1 LQLALSAR
9 LPKGRRIH
17 LEKEKHSMKNFSNL
31 LAWGTTALIAVL
43 AVLNW
48 GTLMADAPLNL
59 LVVQIDAPLG
69 IIMLGLSAV
78 MAAAFVF
85 AYLHN
90 HIGSLLETRKLL
102 KEVQRAHDL
111 ADKAEASRV
120 AALQTLITQEF
131 QQLNQRL
138 GAISAPSASHT

>member
-1 LQLALSAR
+1 MR
-9 LPKGRRIH
+9 LPAGIH
-17 LEKEKHSMKNFSNL
+17 IHSIQKIHTMKNFSNL
-31 LAWGTTALIAVL
+31 LAWGATALIAAL
-43 AVLNW
+43 AALNW

-59 LVVQIDAPLG
+59 LVAQIDAPLG
-69 IIMLGLSAV
+69 VIMLALSGV

-111 ADKAEASRV
+111 ADKAEASRID
-120 AALQTLITQEF
+120 ALHKLITQEF

-138 GAISAPSASHT
+138 GGSTQPSMSNT

>member
-1 LQLALSAR
+1 
-9 LPKGRRIH
+9 
-17 LEKEKHSMKNFSNL
+17 MKNFSNL
-31 LAWGTTALIAVL
+31 LAWGTTALIAAL
-43 AVLNW
+43 AALNW

-59 LVVQIDAPLG
+59 LVARIDAPLG
-69 IIMLGLSAV
+69 VIMLALSGV

-102 KEVQRAHDL
+102 KEVQRAHDM

-120 AALQTLITQEF
+120 EGLKKLITQEF

-138 GAISAPSASHT
+138 GAISHMTTGQS

>member
-1 LQLALSAR
+1 
-9 LPKGRRIH
+9 
-17 LEKEKHSMKNFSNL
+17 MKNFSNL
-31 LAWGTTALIAVL
+31 LAWGTTALIAAL
-43 AVLNW
+43 AALNW

-59 LVVQIDAPLG
+59 LVARIDAPLG
-69 IIMLGLSAV
+69 VIMLALSGV

-120 AALQTLITQEF
+120 ESLHKLITKEF

-138 GAISAPSASHT
+138 GASSHTTTSPS